1 MLVGIH
7 IISESTDIYRYIC
20 IYIYIHIHICHI
32 TMATMV
38 PVMVHLPDTKCVCI
52 YIMIY
57 IYTNIVVRYLW
68 SYIIMYQ
75 FNNNYV
81 TDSKLYHVRL

>member
-1 MLVGIH
+1 
-7 IISESTDIYRYIC
+7 
-20 IYIYIHIHICHI
+20 
-32 TMATMV
+32 MV

-52 YIMIY
+52 YIYNDIY

>member
-1 MLVGIH
+1 MPHNYGNYG
-7 IISESTDIYRYIC
+7 SSYGTSTRYQMC
-20 IYIYIHIHICHI
+20 MYIYN
-32 TMATMV
+32 
-38 PVMVHLPDTKCVCI
+38 D
-52 YIMIY
+52 IY